1 MYVIRRVAKTQPGK
15 AWNVASYLA
24 KICGAYEEKGRSKA
38 QIFVGHGLPG
48 DQHVAYAE
56 WTQERIEPNS
66 AAGIPEAVLE
76 LHKAMM
82 EMVTDYTI
90 EFYQLVT
97 PEELKV
103 RGGRQPGFAPD

>member
-1 MYVIRRVAKTQPGK
+1 MYVIRRVARTHQGK

-24 KICGAYEEKGRSKA
+24 KICEAYEGKGRSKA

-48 DQHVAYAE
+48 DQHVAYAQ

-66 AAGIPEAVLE
+66 AAGIPEAVWKLSQE
-76 LHKAMM
+76 MM
-82 EMVTDYTI
+82 EMVTEYTI
-90 EFYQLVT
+90 EFYQLAT

-103 RGGRQPGFAPD
+103 RSGRQPGFAPD